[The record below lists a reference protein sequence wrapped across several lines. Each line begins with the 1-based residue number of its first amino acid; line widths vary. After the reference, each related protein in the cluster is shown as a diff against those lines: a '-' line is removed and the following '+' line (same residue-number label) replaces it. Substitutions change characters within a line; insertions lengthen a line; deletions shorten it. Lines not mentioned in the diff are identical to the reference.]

1 MPTTCPA
8 GYQLMRQDNKPN
20 FMPENLIVKW
30 YSSEEAKRYC
40 DTTSQCSG
48 FIVQGDRFMPRKWAA
63 TSGETFGNDPHGQ
76 YEWCVKEIDVNV
88 MAVSKK

>member
-20 FMPENLIVKW
+20 FMPENLVVKW

-40 DTTSQCSG
+40 DTTS
-48 FIVQGDRFMPRKWAA
+48 IVLCDA
-63 TSGETFGNDPHGQ
+63 
-76 YEWCVKEIDVNV
+76 
-88 MAVSKK
+88 